1 MNNRR
6 RIVLIILFL
15 VYANVGSAL
24 AQAASDSA
32 SVESATWRF
41 EFDDDVFFNKDSK
54 ISSGWPNRHRKRFTS

>member
-1 MNNRR
+1 MNNLR

-15 VYANVGSAL
+15 LCANAGSRV

-41 EFDDDVFFNKDSK
+41 EFDNDVFFNKVSRMDT
-54 ISSGWPNRHRKRFTS
+54 PETH